1 MWVGY
6 KLVKVLRIF
15 GLQPTGIRED
25 LQSWSPDLYILF
37 MYFKDKKKNAKME
50 KSAQRIL
57 DLLFDETDHDG
68 NFSAIKFGA
77 KSNIKK
83 MKDNTLFLVI
93 LTWLQQL
100 QQYFYNCPERDK
112 NCNWSNYGNYCP
124 TVLYLRETPLA
135 NIRFAKCDNKEELVT
150 SVDAFRPKKDHKAV
164 LLLEEWALRILEPD
178 VPHILKWAKKV
189 DGETKERHNKA
200 KKVDGDKF
208 KFTKQNLATNVKE
221 QPQQKYD
228 ELVTD
233 AKQTSLKGNL
243 NWCKLSIPQLV
254 TY

>member
-1 MWVGY
+1 MQMWVRY

-15 GLQPTGIRED
+15 GLQPTVIRED

-93 LTWLQQL
+93 LTWLQ
-100 QQYFYNCPERDK
+100 
-112 NCNWSNYGNYCP
+112 
-124 TVLYLRETPLA
+124 
-135 NIRFAKCDNKEELVT
+135 
-150 SVDAFRPKKDHKAV
+150 
-164 LLLEEWALRILEPD
+164 
-178 VPHILKWAKKV
+178 
-189 DGETKERHNKA
+189 
-200 KKVDGDKF
+200 
-208 KFTKQNLATNVKE
+208 
-221 QPQQKYD
+221 
-228 ELVTD
+228 
-233 AKQTSLKGNL
+233 
-243 NWCKLSIPQLV
+243 
-254 TY
+254 